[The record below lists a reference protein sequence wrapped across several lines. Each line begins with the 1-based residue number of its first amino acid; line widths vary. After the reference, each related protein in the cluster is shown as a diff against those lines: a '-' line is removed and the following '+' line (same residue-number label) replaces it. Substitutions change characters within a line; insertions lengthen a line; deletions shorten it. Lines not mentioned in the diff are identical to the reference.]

1 MSHVQGFDSMDEM
14 QAAMAASEDRANAGL
29 LPGQIRL
36 RDDVTHTR
44 HWAQVV
50 PDWDLIVYGATPPI
64 ASFVEPGFD
73 IEDNRERGYLTGI
86 AFSSVEPDGES
97 GDTHVSQVVPIDVE
111 TFDLAH
117 DSGWPSFSEVRTN
130 PEHADLVIRLARA
143 EVAARH

>member
-36 RDDVTHTR
+36 RDAVTETN

-50 PDWDLIVYGATPPI
+50 PDWDLIVYGVTPPI
-64 ASFVEPGFD
+64 ASFSEEGFD
-73 IEDNRERGYLTGI
+73 VEDNRERGYLTGV
-86 AFSSVEPDGES
+86 AFSSIEQDGEI
-97 GDTHVSQVVPIDVE
+97 GDTHVSQVIPIDAE
-111 TFDLAH
+111 TFEIAQ
-117 DSGWPSFSEVRTN
+117 GARFPGFAEVRTN
-130 PEHADLVIRLARA
+130 PEHADLVVRLARA